1 MIHHSNHQ
9 RCDWSLLSR
18 CIFSIIFIFAII
30 AIITIIIITTA
41 IKCCLTREEVE
52 QKENIAALAIGQ
64 AKVRF
69 FYCGD
74 VGDGDD
80 SDDDDDDNDDI
91 YYDKVSV
98 CL

>member
-1 MIHHSNHQ
+1 M
-9 RCDWSLLSR
+9 
-18 CIFSIIFIFAII
+18 
-30 AIITIIIITTA
+30 
-41 IKCCLTREEVE
+41 E

-80 SDDDDDDNDDI
+80 SDDDDDDDDDDDNDG
-91 YYDKVSV
+91 KMTFLHSQTFP
-98 CL
+98 

>member
-1 MIHHSNHQ
+1 M
-9 RCDWSLLSR
+9 
-18 CIFSIIFIFAII
+18 
-30 AIITIIIITTA
+30 
-41 IKCCLTREEVE
+41 E

-91 YYDKVSV
+91 YIMIKCLSV
-98 CL
+98 CNEKSSFPPVSLL

>member
-1 MIHHSNHQ
+1 M
-9 RCDWSLLSR
+9 
-18 CIFSIIFIFAII
+18 
-30 AIITIIIITTA
+30 
-41 IKCCLTREEVE
+41 E

-80 SDDDDDDNDDI
+80 SDVDDDDDDDDDDDGRMTFLHSQTFPRVNI
-91 YYDKVSV
+91 SSLSQRDI
-98 CL
+98 